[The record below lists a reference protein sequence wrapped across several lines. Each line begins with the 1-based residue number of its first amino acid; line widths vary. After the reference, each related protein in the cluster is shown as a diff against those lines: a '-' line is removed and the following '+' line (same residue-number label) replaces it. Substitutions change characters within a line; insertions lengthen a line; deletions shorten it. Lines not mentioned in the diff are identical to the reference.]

1 MNQIKANINKK
12 TILDTQNELYKNI
25 FEGNIKYNKA
35 ISELTKIRTKSNIF
49 ANKYTKNNYYNFKIY
64 FFKLFS
70 RRKKNR
76 FMKIQIEKKID
87 SL

>member
-1 MNQIKANINKK
+1 MNQIKVNINKK

-49 ANKYTKNNYYNFKIY
+49 ANKYKRSTYYNFKIY
-64 FFKLFS
+64 FFNYFQEE
-70 RRKKNR
+70 KNR

>member
-25 FEGNIKYNKA
+25 FERNIKYNKA

-49 ANKYTKNNYYNFKIY
+49 ANKYKRSTYYNFKIY
-64 FFKLFS
+64 FFNYFQEE
-70 RRKKNR
+70 KNR